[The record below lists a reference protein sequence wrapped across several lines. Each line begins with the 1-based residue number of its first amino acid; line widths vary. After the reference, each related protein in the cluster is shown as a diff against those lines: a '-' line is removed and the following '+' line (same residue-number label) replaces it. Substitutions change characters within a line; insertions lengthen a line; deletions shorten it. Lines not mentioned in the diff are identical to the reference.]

1 MAEKYLVK
9 TDYGDVLVHI
19 NDVASG
25 LDPTLV
31 SCEEPT
37 AKNSAEVSLTVPL
50 RAFGAKML
58 ELVEFKGSGTLEV
71 GERLQRLMIQ
81 EKATED
87 LKRIERWARS
97 RRQAEGDDGS

>member
-1 MAEKYLVK
+1 MAESYLVK
-9 TDYGDVLVHI
+9 TDYGDVLVRV

-25 LDPTLV
+25 FDAGLL
-31 SCEEPT
+31 SLEAPT
-37 AKNSAEVSLTVPL
+37 AENSAGLSLEVPL

-58 ELVEFKGSGTLEV
+58 EIVELKGVATLPA

-81 EKATED
+81 EKATAE

-97 RRQAEGDDGS
+97 RHEAGGDDAG